1 MEKQPLVTVL
11 MPCYN
16 ALPYL
21 PEALDSIINQS
32 YTNLEILCINDG
44 STDETGEVLERYAKS
59 DSRIRVIH
67 NSENIKLIRTLNK
80 GIELATGV
88 YIARMDADDI
98 ALPQRIETQLR
109 YLETHNHTAIISSGF
124 MRITEAGKELKSSIP
139 ICLSG
144 VACAFASFFIT
155 PLSHPTVFC
164 RSQVLKENKYAA
176 IEIAHHSEDYE
187 LWIRLISKAV
197 RVSNIPDVL
206 QKNRINSRS
215 VSHTFEP
222 VQIKNFVSLVQQHHS
237 AMGLKPVERK
247 VAKIIGLRADQTVRP
262 GDLKEA
268 LWVLKQLGRKY
279 LSKAEKNEK
288 KEIKTIEA
296 YVFLSIILQGLKR
309 GSFLYKISC
318 ARQAANNLNYFFNRQ
333 AWRFLMHR

>member
-1 MEKQPLVTVL
+1 MSNTPLVTVL

-21 PEALDSIINQS
+21 PEALESIINQT

-67 NSENIKLIRTLNK
+67 NAENIRLIKTLNK
-80 GIELATGV
+80 GIDIATGE

-98 ALPQRIETQLR
+98 ALPQRIEKQLR
-109 YLETHNHTAIISSGF
+109 YLETHKHTAIISSGF
-124 MRITEAGKELKSSIP
+124 MRITEAGRELKSSIP

-164 RSQVLKENKYAA
+164 RSQFLQENKYAT
-176 IEIAHHSEDYE
+176 IEIAHHSEDFE
-187 LWIRLISKAV
+187 LWTRLIRKTV
-197 RVSNIPDVL
+197 RISNIPDVL
-206 QKNRINSRS
+206 QKNRINSKS
-215 VSHTFEP
+215 VSHTFESI
-222 VQIKNFVSLVQQHHS
+222 QIENFISLVQEHHS
-237 AMGLKPVERK
+237 AMGIMPVERK
-247 VAKIIGLRADQTVRP
+247 VAKIVGLRADQTVSP

-309 GSFLYKISC
+309 GSFLYKLAC
-318 ARQAANNLNYFFNRQ
+318 AMQAASKVNYFFNRQ
-333 AWRFLMHR
+333 AWRFLLHR